1 MAAEEK
7 TEEPTAKRKQ
17 DARNKGQIAK
27 SRDLSAA
34 CVMLAAIYLLW
45 YLGPYV
51 GEYMLR
57 FIEHTY
63 LDDAANL
70 IAPERKE
77 IIPYMIKWGMWLAL
91 MTAPFMVLIAFFA
104 YAVNCAQVGFLFTT
118 EPLKIDFNKLNPVS
132 GFKRI
137 FSMRNV
143 VMLAMNIAKLL
154 VVLAVAWSYMYG
166 EFMNSIA
173 VVDMDTLGSLSYTT
187 DRVLTLARNLA
198 IILLVLG
205 YADYRY
211 QAWRQNEELKMTK
224 QEIKEEFKQ
233 MEGDPKVK
241 QKRRQKA
248 QELAMNRMMQEV
260 PQAEVV
266 VRNPTH
272 FAVAIA
278 FNPEKGYPNPTV
290 IAKGEDHLALR
301 IIEKAEEA
309 GVPLYQDPPLARLLY
324 RDVDVG
330 KEIPEELFA
339 TVAQILTAVMNRDK
353 LLRYTKY
360 IADKQAEAEA
370 QSGAA

>member
-118 EPLKIDFNKLNPVS
+118 EPLKIDFNKLNPIS

-278 FNPEKGYPNPTV
+278 YKPEMPAPIV
-290 IAKGEDHLALR
+290 VAKGEDHLALR

-330 KEIPEELFA
+330 QAIPAELFQ
-339 TVAQILTAVMNRDK
+339 TVANILGAVMDMEK
-353 LLRYTKY
+353 KKRYQQT
-360 IADKQAEAEA
+360 IREL
-370 QSGAA
+370 GAA